1 MTLAALL
8 LLSAFLDAGTMLM
21 LPPGA
26 ERNPFAAAVPLVA
39 VGLKMLVALGC
50 GWLVMQRRRYFRG
63 VAAVGIGAWT
73 VGVVANVLVIL

>member
-26 ERNPFAAAVPLVA
+26 ERNPFAAAVPLLA
-39 VGLKMLVALGC
+39 VGLKLTVALSL
-50 GWLVMQRRRYFRG
+50 GWLVMGRRRYFRG
-63 VAAVGIGAWT
+63 VGAVGVAAWT
-73 VGVVANVLVIL
+73 VGLVANLVVIL